1 MRERDTHTHTK
12 KSKRQNGC
20 KPTTTTTTTT
30 DCYTFA
36 CIIENNVQSHFHNQI
51 LPTNGDDDF
60 SSVSRHVEPDHV
72 FFGWLS
78 IKTLARNDFSGDCK
92 QTNEG
97 KRERERPSERRM
109 EKSHWLGVSF
119 LRIIQLKSLWG
130 CNEFHGITSHH
141 CNLIFDWIR
150 TKNPNPL
157 NWSLRISFFSC
168 APAFIP
174 YKYTCVRAKISL
186 FEYEKLFDAP
196 GKWLKSLTISFHYW
210 SRVEC
215 LIA

>member
-1 MRERDTHTHTK
+1 MMIFLVFRAMLNRIMFFSVDFQ
-12 KSKRQNGC
+12 SK
-20 KPTTTTTTTT
+20 
-30 DCYTFA
+30 
-36 CIIENNVQSHFHNQI
+36 H
-51 LPTNGDDDF
+51 LPATIFLETAN
-60 SSVSRHVEPDHV
+60 
-72 FFGWLS
+72 
-78 IKTLARNDFSGDCK
+78 K
-92 QTNEG
+92 QT
-97 KRERERPSERRM
+97 RERERERDQARDGW
-109 EKSHWLGVSF
+109 KKVTDLGRSF

-141 CNLIFDWIR
+141 CNPIFDWIR

-174 YKYTCVRAKISL
+174 YKYTCVRAKMIHFSL

>member
-1 MRERDTHTHTK
+1 MSFSCLPYIRYHIGSAHTSHYTTTTDEKTHNQWERDTHTQNK

-97 KRERERPSERRM
+97 KRERERLSKRRM
-109 EKSHWLGVSF
+109 EKSHWLGEKFSANHSIE
-119 LRIIQLKSLWG
+119 IIM
-130 CNEFHGITSHH
+130 
-141 CNLIFDWIR
+141 
-150 TKNPNPL
+150 
-157 NWSLRISFFSC
+157 
-168 APAFIP
+168 
-174 YKYTCVRAKISL
+174 
-186 FEYEKLFDAP
+186 
-196 GKWLKSLTISFHYW
+196 
-210 SRVEC
+210 RV
-215 LIA
+215 